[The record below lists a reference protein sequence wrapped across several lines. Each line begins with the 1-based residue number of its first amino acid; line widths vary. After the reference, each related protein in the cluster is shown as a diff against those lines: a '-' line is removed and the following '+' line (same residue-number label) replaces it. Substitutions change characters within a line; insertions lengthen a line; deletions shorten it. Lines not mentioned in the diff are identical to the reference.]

1 MQIGETSAQDGHQI
15 SDLIHDLRTPLTG
28 IMGFA
33 ELLLEDPT
41 IIGQNREYVEII
53 LSEAKTLERILSE
66 KAKSLD
72 A

>member
-1 MQIGETSAQDGHQI
+1 MQIGETSAQDGQQF
-15 SDLIHDLRTPLTG
+15 SDFIHDLRTPLTG

-33 ELLLEDPT
+33 ELLLEDLT

-53 LSEAKTLERILSE
+53 LSEAKRLERILSE

-72 A
+72 G